1 MKVKR
6 NLIWQLPLLIIFT
19 GPLWWSEAGD
29 LLKPRGNFEKTEGK
43 VTARQQSFTMEN
55 VILTQNRGGHDEL
68 VLKAERVNSG
78 IHEDL
83 IHLEA
88 VEARLLEQDG
98 QPSILR
104 GGEALYHSGQQ
115 VITVLDNVQLQ
126 TSDGRVMKTEAL
138 RYLTKFRKLKTAED
152 VWLGDENLQV
162 KGGNLFYDLSDGN
175 FRIGDKVSVDF
186 F

>member
-6 NLIWQLPLLIIFT
+6 NLIWQLPLLIIIT
-19 GPLWWSEAGD
+19 GPLWWSAVGD
-29 LLKPRGNFEKTEGK
+29 LLKPRGNFEKTGVN
-43 VTARQQSFTMEN
+43 VTASQQSFTMEK
-55 VILTQNRGGHDEL
+55 VVLTQNRDGHDEL
-68 VLKAERVNSG
+68 VLKADKVNSG
-78 IHEDL
+78 IHEEL
-83 IHLEA
+83 IHLEE
-88 VEARLLEQDG
+88 VEAWMIEQNR

-104 GGEALYHSGQQ
+104 GGEAFYHAGQQ
-115 VITVLDNVQLQ
+115 IITVLDNVQLQ

-162 KGGNLFYDLSDGN
+162 EGGNLFYDLVSGD
-175 FRIGDKVSVDF
+175 FRIGGRVRVDF